1 MRGLIG
7 KKIGMTR
14 VFNATGRSIP
24 VTVLEVGPCNV
35 TQIKTVKKDG
45 YDAVQLGFLEL
56 KKKHTTKPLEGHF
69 KKNNVMPTKVL
80 AEFKSVPDFDYKL
93 GQIFNVSLF
102 NEGDFVAVSGKSKGR
117 GFSGTIKKYS
127 FSTQRKTHGQ
137 GDTHR
142 HVGSIGAASDPSR
155 VFPGKKMPGRYGNKT
170 VSVEG
175 LEVIRV
181 NESKNQLFDNSPRLL
196 RSHGRTD
203 LNQHPRPILLWIDS
217 C

>member
-14 VFNATGRSIP
+14 VFNSSGHSIP
-24 VTVLEVGPCNV
+24 VTVLEVGPCHV
-35 TQIKTVKKDG
+35 TQVKTVENDG
-45 YDAVQLGFLEL
+45 YDAVQLGFLKL
-56 KKKHTTKPLEGHF
+56 KEKHTTKPLDGHF
-69 KKNNVMPTKVL
+69 KKNNVTSAKVL
-80 AEFKSVPDFDYKL
+80 AEFQSVPKFDYKL

-102 NEGDFVAVSGKSKGR
+102 SEGDFVSVSGKSKGR

-155 VFPGKKMPGRYGNKT
+155 VFPGKKMPGRYGNRT
-170 VSVEG
+170 VSVKD
-175 LEVIRV
+175 LEVIKV
-181 NESKNQLFDNSPRLL
+181 NESKNQLLVKGSVPGATNGIVYITR
-196 RSHGRTD
+196 
-203 LNQHPRPILLWIDS
+203 
-217 C
+217 

>member
-14 VFNATGRSIP
+14 VFNSIGHSIP
-24 VTVLEVGPCNV
+24 VTVLEVGPCYV
-35 TQIKTVKKDG
+35 TQIKTVKNDG
-45 YDAVQLGFLEL
+45 YEAIQLGFLEL

-181 NESKNQLFDNSPRLL
+181 NESKNQLLVKGSVPGASNGIVYITR
-196 RSHGRTD
+196 
-203 LNQHPRPILLWIDS
+203 
-217 C
+217 

>member
-14 VFNATGRSIP
+14 IFNSSGHSVP
-24 VTVLEVGPCNV
+24 VTVLEVGPCHV
-35 TQIKTVKKDG
+35 TQIKTVRNDG
-45 YDAVQLGFLEL
+45 YNAIQLGFLEL
-56 KKKHTTKPLEGHF
+56 KEKHTTKPVSGHF
-69 KKNNVMPTKVL
+69 KKNNVTPAKVL
-80 AEFKSVPDFDYKL
+80 AEFQSVPKFDYKL

-102 NEGDFVAVSGKSKGR
+102 SEGDFVSVSGTSKGR

-170 VSVEG
+170 VSVKG
-175 LEVIRV
+175 LEVISV
-181 NESKNQLFDNSPRLL
+181 SEEKNQLLIKGSVPGSTNGIVYITR
-196 RSHGRTD
+196 
-203 LNQHPRPILLWIDS
+203 
-217 C
+217 

>member
-181 NESKNQLFDNSPRLL
+181 NESKNQLLVKGSVPGASNGIVYIPREV
-196 RSHGRTD
+196 
-203 LNQHPRPILLWIDS
+203 
-217 C
+217 

>member
-80 AEFKSVPDFDYKL
+80 AEFKGVPDFDYKL

-181 NESKNQLFDNSPRLL
+181 NESKNQLLVKGSVPGASNGIVYITR
-196 RSHGRTD
+196 
-203 LNQHPRPILLWIDS
+203 
-217 C
+217 

>member
-69 KKNNVMPTKVL
+69 KKNNVMPKKVL

-181 NESKNQLFDNSPRLL
+181 NESKNQLLVK
-196 RSHGRTD
+196 G
-203 LNQHPRPILLWIDS
+203 
-217 C
+217 

>member
-14 VFNATGRSIP
+14 VFNSIGHSIP
-24 VTVLEVGPCNV
+24 VTVLEVGPCYV
-35 TQIKTVKKDG
+35 TQVKTVKKDG

-56 KKKHTTKPLEGHF
+56 KMKHTTKPLHGHF
-69 KKNNVMPTKVL
+69 KNSNVKPTRVL
-80 AEFKSVPDFDYKL
+80 AEFKSVPDFDYKT

-102 NEGDFVAVSGKSKGR
+102 SEGDFVSVSGKSKGR

-170 VSVEG
+170 VSVKD
-175 LEVIRV
+175 LEVISV
-181 NESKNQLFDNSPRLL
+181 NESKNQLLVKGSVPGATNGIVYITR
-196 RSHGRTD
+196 
-203 LNQHPRPILLWIDS
+203 
-217 C
+217 

>member
-14 VFNATGRSIP
+14 VFNSIGRSIP

-45 YDAVQLGFLEL
+45 YGAVQLGFLEL

-69 KKNNVMPTKVL
+69 KKNKAKPAKVL
-80 AEFKSVPDFDYKL
+80 AEFSSVPAFDYKL

-102 NEGDFVAVSGKSKGR
+102 SEGDFVAISGKSKGR

-170 VSVEG
+170 VSVKD
-175 LEVIRV
+175 LEVIGV
-181 NESKNQLFDNSPRLL
+181 NESKNQLLVKGSVPGSTNGIVYITR
-196 RSHGRTD
+196 
-203 LNQHPRPILLWIDS
+203 
-217 C
+217 

>member
-175 LEVIRV
+175 LEVIRI
-181 NESKNQLFDNSPRLL
+181 NESKNQLLVKGSVPGASNGIVYITR
-196 RSHGRTD
+196 
-203 LNQHPRPILLWIDS
+203 
-217 C
+217 

>member
-14 VFNATGRSIP
+14 VFNSIGYSVP
-24 VTVLEVGPCNV
+24 VTVLEVGPCYV
-35 TQIKTVKKDG
+35 TQLKTVKNDG

-69 KKNNVMPTKVL
+69 KKNKVKPTKVL
-80 AEFKSVPDFDYKL
+80 AEFKSIPDFDYKL

-102 NEGDFVAVSGKSKGR
+102 SEGDLVTISGKSKGR

-170 VSVEG
+170 VTVKD
-175 LEVIRV
+175 LEVVNV
-181 NESKNQLFDNSPRLL
+181 NELKNQLLVKGSVPGAANGIVFISR
-196 RSHGRTD
+196 
-203 LNQHPRPILLWIDS
+203 
-217 C
+217 

>member
-80 AEFKSVPDFDYKL
+80 AEFKSVPDYDYKL

-181 NESKNQLFDNSPRLL
+181 NESKNQLLVKGSVPGASNGIVYITR
-196 RSHGRTD
+196 
-203 LNQHPRPILLWIDS
+203 
-217 C
+217 